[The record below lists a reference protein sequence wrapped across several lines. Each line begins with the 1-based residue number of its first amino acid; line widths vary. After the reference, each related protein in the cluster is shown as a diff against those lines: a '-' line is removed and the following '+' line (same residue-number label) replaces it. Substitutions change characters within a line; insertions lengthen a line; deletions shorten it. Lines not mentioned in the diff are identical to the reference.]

1 MNNYITYGY
10 CLVDGTMETNPEQ
23 SASVHAIFDAYNS
36 GDSIKQIVRMM
47 KDREA
52 PSTYGA
58 CSWTPSLIRKT
69 LCNQDYLG
77 TEIYSQMIEKE
88 VFTRVQERLQQSR
101 DLWNQRHPSGSL
113 QGTSMYTGKLF
124 CSRCGGVYSIY
135 KQSKRDAKKK
145 VRYWKC
151 RHYDGSTKEPCRM
164 PIMTEKQ
171 LNEMF
176 LQFLMRL
183 IAERNLYQ
191 EKNGRLLLELAAEK
205 QRMESELDAFW
216 NSDARD
222 YARMEELYVQIASKR
237 YQEIKIA
244 ELTHQIEKYLQG
256 LDASN
261 QADVIDSSVFQ
272 IIKRVEIL
280 PDRSMKFELAN
291 KAVIIQPSELK
302 KREKKLKNIRYCVPF
317 GYWLDDQGTPIIHE
331 AYGFIIQMLF
341 QAYIDGMSLTAL
353 AKELERRSIPNQKGA
368 IKWSHS
374 CIRNILTNQIYQGN
388 DTYPALVPMELFN
401 QVQARLDETSRLKR
415 ETRTQRTIGKER
427 EHAES
432 RADC

>member
-1 MNNYITYGY
+1 MDTEG
-10 CLVDGTMETNPEQ
+10 LLQ
-23 SASVHAIFDAYNS
+23 L
-36 GDSIKQIVRMM
+36 VRMM

-52 PSTYGA
+52 PSTYRT

-77 TEIYSQMIEKE
+77 TEIYPQIIEKE
-88 VFTRVQERLQQSR
+88 VFSRVQERLQQSR

-113 QGTSMYTGKLF
+113 QGTSMYTGRLF

-176 LQFLMRL
+176 LRFLMRL
-183 IAERNLYQ
+183 IAESNLYQ

-205 QRMESELDAFW
+205 QRMESELDTFW
-216 NSDARD
+216 NSDTRD
-222 YARMEELYVQIASKR
+222 YARMEQLYIQIASKR

-261 QADVIDSSVFQ
+261 QANVIDSSVFQ

-280 PDRSMKFELAN
+280 PDRNIKFELVN

-341 QAYIDGMSLTAL
+341 QAYMDGLSLTAL
-353 AKELERRSIPNQKGA
+353 AKELERRSIPNQKGV

-415 ETRTQRTIGKER
+415 ENRTQRTIGKEGG
-427 EHAES
+427 HAES